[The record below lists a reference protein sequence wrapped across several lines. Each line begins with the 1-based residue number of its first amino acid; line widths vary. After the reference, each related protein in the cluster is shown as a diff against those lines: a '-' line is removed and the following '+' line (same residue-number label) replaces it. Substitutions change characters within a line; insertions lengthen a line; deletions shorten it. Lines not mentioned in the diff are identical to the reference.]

1 MAWVKLYDNG
11 LQKRIFSIIFAIF
24 YAAAKF
30 ATYVVSPV
38 KTLLKLE
45 FILVQLSSFRV
56 IWAYLSSFCL
66 IWAYLGLFHPISA

>member
-30 ATYVVSPV
+30 ATYVMSPLE
-38 KTLLKLE
+38 TLLKLE

-56 IWAYLSSFCL
+56 I
-66 IWAYLGLFHPISA
+66 

>member
-30 ATYVVSPV
+30 ATCHVSSKNFV
-38 KTLLKLE
+38 KTWVH
-45 FILVQLSSFRV
+45 FSS
-56 IWAYLSSFCL
+56 IEL
-66 IWAYLGLFHPISA
+66 I